1 VGVQFY
7 GGNSGLQ
14 IPIIPGR
21 PDRVQQA
28 IHLEYFTIIYNI
40 AEGLV
45 SVVLGGVANSVALI
59 GFGLDSFVES
69 LSGLIVL
76 WRFRSEAQGDGE
88 YATLE
93 SHALRYV
100 GWSFFLLSA
109 YIVVESIR
117 KLWLQEQP
125 EPSPLGILLAVLSLI
140 IMPLLARKKYR
151 TGKALDSAAMVGDS
165 KQTLACS
172 LLSVAL
178 LLGLSLNAAFD
189 WWWADP
195 IAGLAMVP
203 WLLKEGH
210 EALLGKACCD

>member
-1 VGVQFY
+1 MSEV
-7 GGNSGLQ
+7 Q
-14 IPIIPGR
+14 IPIVPGR
-21 PDRVQQA
+21 TDRVQQA
-28 IHLEYFTIIYNI
+28 IRLEYFTIIYNI
-40 AEGLV
+40 TEGLV
-45 SVVLGGVANSVALI
+45 SVVLGGVANSIALI

-69 LSGLIVL
+69 LSGLVVL
-76 WRFRSEAQGDGE
+76 WRFRGEAQGERE

-93 SHALRYV
+93 SRALRYV

-117 KLWLQEQP
+117 KLWFQEQS

-140 IMPLLARKKYR
+140 VMPVLTRKKYR

-165 KQTLACS
+165 KQTLACA

-210 EALLGKACCD
+210 EALRGKACCD

>member
-1 VGVQFY
+1 MSEVQVPTV
-7 GGNSGLQ
+7 L
-14 IPIIPGR
+14 GR
-21 PDRVQQA
+21 AARVQGA
-28 IHLEYFTIIYNI
+28 IRLEYFTITYNI
-40 AEGLV
+40 IEGLV
-45 SVVLGGVANSVALI
+45 SVVLGGVANSIALI

-69 LSGLIVL
+69 LSGLVVL
-76 WRFRSEAQGDGE
+76 WRFRSEAQGERE

-93 SHALRYV
+93 SSALRYV

-109 YIVVESIR
+109 YILVESIR

-140 IMPLLARKKYR
+140 VMPVLARKKYR

-178 LLGLSLNAAFD
+178 LLGLSLNATFD

-195 IAGLAMVP
+195 VAGLAMVP

-210 EALLGKACCD
+210 EALRGEVWSH

>member
-1 VGVQFY
+1 MSEV
-7 GGNSGLQ
+7 Q
-14 IPIIPGR
+14 IPIMPAR
-21 PDRVQQA
+21 ADYVQRA
-28 IHLEYFTIIYNI
+28 IRLEYFTISYNI
-40 AEGLV
+40 VEGLV
-45 SVVLGGVANSVALI
+45 SMILGGVANSIALI

-69 LSGLIVL
+69 FSGLVVL
-76 WRFRSEAQGDGE
+76 WRFRCEARGQGVQS
-88 YATLE
+88 TLE
-93 SHALRYV
+93 SRALRYV
-100 GWSFFLLSA
+100 GWSFLLLST
-109 YIVVESIR
+109 YIFVESVR
-117 KLWLQEQP
+117 KLWLQEPP

-140 IMPLLARKKYR
+140 VMPVLARKKYR

-203 WLLKEGH
+203 WLLKEGQ
-210 EALLGKACCD
+210 EALRGEVCCE

>member
-1 VGVQFY
+1 MSEV
-7 GGNSGLQ
+7 Q
-14 IPIIPGR
+14 IPIVPGR
-21 PDRVQQA
+21 ADRVQQA
-28 IHLEYFTIIYNI
+28 IRLEYFTIIYNI
-40 AEGLV
+40 TEGLV
-45 SVVLGGVANSVALI
+45 SVVLGGVANSIALI

-69 LSGLIVL
+69 LSGLVVL
-76 WRFRSEAQGDGE
+76 WRFRSEAQGERE
-88 YATLE
+88 YTTLE
-93 SHALRYV
+93 SRALLYV

-109 YIVVESIR
+109 YIVLESIR
-117 KLWLQEQP
+117 NLWLQEQP

-140 IMPLLARKKYR
+140 VMPVLARKKYR

-178 LLGLSLNAAFD
+178 LLALSLNAAFD

-210 EALLGKACCD
+210 EALRGKACCD

>member
-1 VGVQFY
+1 M
-7 GGNSGLQ
+7 
-14 IPIIPGR
+14 PGR
-21 PDRVQQA
+21 ADRVQQA
-28 IHLEYFTIIYNI
+28 IRLEYFTIIYNI
-40 AEGLV
+40 TEGLV
-45 SVVLGGVANSVALI
+45 SVVLGGVANSIALI

-69 LSGLIVL
+69 LSGLVVL
-76 WRFRSEAQGDGE
+76 WRFRSEAQGERE

-93 SHALRYV
+93 SRALRYV

-140 IMPLLARKKYR
+140 VMPVLARKKYR

-178 LLGLSLNAAFD
+178 LLGLSLNTTFD

-195 IAGLAMVP
+195 VAGLAMVP

>member
-1 VGVQFY
+1 MSEV
-7 GGNSGLQ
+7 Q
-14 IPIIPGR
+14 IPIVPGR
-21 PDRVQQA
+21 ADRVQQA
-28 IHLEYFTIIYNI
+28 IRLEYFTITYNI
-40 AEGLV
+40 IEGLV
-45 SVVLGGVANSVALI
+45 SVVLGGVANSIALI

-69 LSGLIVL
+69 LSGLMVL
-76 WRFRSEAQGDGE
+76 WRFRSEAQGERE

-93 SHALRYV
+93 SRALRYV

-125 EPSPLGILLAVLSLI
+125 EPSPLGMLLAVLSLI
-140 IMPLLARKKYR
+140 VMPVLARKKFR

-203 WLLKEGH
+203 WLLKEGQ

>member
-1 VGVQFY
+1 MATLEDPALPSRATAIQTAVG
-7 GGNSGLQ
+7 
-14 IPIIPGR
+14 
-21 PDRVQQA
+21 
-28 IHLEYFTIIYNI
+28 LEYFTIAYNI
-40 AEGLV
+40 LEGVV
-45 SVVLGGVANSVALI
+45 SVVLGGLASSVALI

-69 LSGLIVL
+69 FSGLIVL
-76 WRFRSEAQGDGE
+76 WRFRCEAQGQE
-88 YATLE
+88 VQSTLE
-93 SHALRYV
+93 SRALRYV
-100 GWSFFLLSA
+100 GWSFFLLST
-109 YIVVESIR
+109 YIFVGSIH
-117 KLWLQEQP
+117 KLWLQEPP

-140 IMPLLARKKYR
+140 VMPVLARKKYR

-203 WLLKEGH
+203 WLLKEGQ
-210 EALLGKACCD
+210 EALRGEVCCE